1 RRANLRRLRL
11 YARVPGRALHARR
24 EDHPDLRRHEPDPTH
39 RHRPRADPAMSD
51 DVRALAPSEVA
62 RLIESAA
69 AAIRAEFAAHPD
81 DVLAWH
87 PAPGEWCAKEVLGH
101 LIEAERRGF
110 AGRIRLI
117 LSSDEPRLEAWDQT
131 AIARARG
138 DCGRPPAA
146 LIAELDALRR
156 ESIALVAGLRAADL
170 GRGALHPKVGRL
182 DVSELLHEW
191 VHHDRNHLRQLLA

>member
-1 RRANLRRLRL
+1 MT
-11 YARVPGRALHARR
+11 
-24 EDHPDLRRHEPDPTH
+24 EEF
-39 RHRPRADPAMSD
+39 
-51 DVRALAPSEVA
+51 RALAPSEVA
-62 RLIESAA
+62 RMIESAA

-81 DVLAWH
+81 DVLGWH

-110 AGRIRLI
+110 AGRIRLM
-117 LSSDEPRLEAWDQT
+117 LSSDEPRLEAWDQS

-156 ESIALVAGLRAADL
+156 ESVALVAGLRAADL
-170 GRGALHPKVGRL
+170 ARGGLHPKVGRL
-182 DVSELLHEW
+182 DVGELLHEW
-191 VHHDRNHLRQLLA
+191 VHHDRNHLRQLLANVQAAAWAHMGNARRFSAG